1 MVYKNCVSMISGI
14 YKVFIFASLSLVL
27 TIHSAFGQEN
37 EPQSVS
43 IAVTA
48 QVSSA
53 TELFTIQTVDFRYE
67 DVELN
72 VLSIDPIS
80 NPSAGKMVARGMPE
94 TGMRI
99 NFLQNR
105 ELINVNT
112 NHILLFE
119 YFVAGNDLDEQE
131 SSELI
136 NPDNRD
142 LMFNEE
148 GEFYIWVGG
157 RVDLSTAQPGS
168 YEGEFNIEIEYI

>member
-1 MVYKNCVSMISGI
+1 MINSTS
-14 YKVFIFASLSLVL
+14 KVLILCILIFVL
-27 TIHSAFGQEN
+27 NNYSTFAQGN

-43 IAVTA
+43 IAVSA

-72 VLSIDPIS
+72 VLSIDPVS
-80 NPSAGKMVARGMPE
+80 NPSAGKMVARGMPDTE
-94 TGMRI
+94 MRI
-99 NFLQNR
+99 NFLQSR
-105 ELINVNT
+105 ELINVTT
-112 NHILLFE
+112 NHVLFFE
-119 YFVAGNDLDEQE
+119 YFVAGNFLDEQQ

-142 LMFNEE
+142 LTFNNE

>member
-1 MVYKNCVSMISGI
+1 MITGI
-14 YKVFIFASLSLVL
+14 YKVFILTVLILVL
-27 TIHSAFGQEN
+27 NSYSSFAQEAQ
-37 EPQSVS
+37 PRSVS

-72 VLSIDPIS
+72 VLSIEPTT
-80 NPSAGKMVARGMPE
+80 NPSAGKMVARGMPD

-112 NHILLFE
+112 NHVLFFE
-119 YFVAGNDLDEQE
+119 YYVSGNSVDVQE
-131 SSELI
+131 TSELI

-142 LMFNEE
+142 LTFNDE

-168 YEGEFNIEIEYI
+168 YEGEFSIEIEYI

>member
-1 MVYKNCVSMISGI
+1 MISI
-14 YKVFIFASLSLVL
+14 YPKVIIFAVL
-27 TIHSAFGQEN
+27 AFALNIHSTFAQVN

-43 IAVTA
+43 ISVSA

-53 TELFTIQTVDFRYE
+53 TELFTLQTVDFRYE
-67 DVELN
+67 DVEFN

-94 TGMRI
+94 SGMRI
-99 NFLQNR
+99 SFLQNR
-105 ELINVNT
+105 ELVNVNT
-112 NHILLFE
+112 NHVIFFE

-142 LMFNEE
+142 LTFNED

>member
-1 MVYKNCVSMISGI
+1 MVTRLHKVIILAVLICVLYSQPADAQ
-14 YKVFIFASLSLVL
+14 V
-27 TIHSAFGQEN
+27 N
-37 EPQSVS
+37 EPQTVSISVS
-43 IAVTA
+43 A

-72 VLSIDPIS
+72 ILSIDPIS
-80 NPSAGKMVARGMPE
+80 NPSAGKMVARGMPD

-99 NFLQNR
+99 SFLQSR
-105 ELINVNT
+105 ELVNVTT
-112 NHILLFE
+112 NHVLFFE
-119 YFVAGNDLDEQE
+119 YFVAGNEQDEQQT
-131 SSELI
+131 SELI

-142 LMFNEE
+142 LVFNED